1 MKIGKSGRYV
11 KMVILAAFALIAV
24 AGVISYSH
32 ISAASKNTVPSD
44 PEADIRTSFNKQ
56 GETRGDNR
64 DAIASGK
71 LEITDNISKVI
82 LRVNGMSCSG
92 CIYSIKSSLSGID
105 GVQDVLVNVA
115 YGRTEVYY
123 DNRKL
128 VDVNEVA
135 DAISSSGYPAKV
147 TEIVSPGR
155 IRKERSVAAARAL
168 NTIASVGEWDILRED
183 FNIELAHAKKRYA
196 QVYGDGIFNSDRGK
210 VLMDNIKAQIV
221 SRLINEGIQMQEVRK
236 AGFTVKDGTV
246 DVEFKKFLN
255 EKGSNPEKFKA
266 DLEENGYTFGY
277 FMKKF
282 ETRVL
287 INRYLNDN
295 VLNGII
301 DKFEKQRRYTS
312 WFNNAGLLA
321 AVVYYDKELERLIQ
335 SKEAGAGCSAGSSC
349 RSKR

>member
-1 MKIGKSGRYV
+1 MKIGKSGGNV
-11 KMVILAAFALIAV
+11 KIIILAAVALIAV

-32 ISAASKNTVPSD
+32 MSAASKSAVPPDS
-44 PEADIRTSFNKQ
+44 EADIRTNFNRQ
-56 GETRGDNR
+56 DETRSDNR

-82 LRVNGMSCSG
+82 LRVDGMSCSG
-92 CIYSIKSSLSGID
+92 CIYTIKSSLSGID
-105 GVQDVLVNVA
+105 GVRDVLVNVA
-115 YGRTEVYY
+115 SGRAEVYY

-128 VDVNEVA
+128 VDVNGVA

-147 TEIVSPGR
+147 TEIVSPDQLK
-155 IRKERSVAAARAL
+155 KERSVAAARAL
-168 NTIASVGEWDILRED
+168 STIASVGEWDISRND
-183 FNIELAHAKKRYA
+183 FNVELAHAKKRYV

-246 DVEFKKFLN
+246 DVEFQKFLN
-255 EKGSNPEKFKA
+255 EKGTNLEKFKA
-266 DLEENGYTFGY
+266 NLEENGYTFGY
-277 FMKKF
+277 FIKKF

-287 INRYLNDN
+287 INQYLNDN

-335 SKEAGAGCSAGSSC
+335 SKEAGTGCSGGSSC